1 MLNKII
7 PIAVVFVFCS
17 FVQAQSMSI
26 YPKKGG
32 KIKITNGIVLK
43 NGSIV
48 LSDSSIIKKVIPLK
62 YINKIKYA
70 QKSYRPIGNI
80 FWFSGQWILSCSLLP
95 AVIGNPTLFYEY
107 GGLGGILMAAGAIL
121 NNIGSK
127 FGRNVISYRFKGL
140 NYVNRELIVESV
152 LADMEHTIHKTPS
165 GKFYHK
171 PHGKKLNLPK
181 VNWLLSFSAKSEPR
195 GIEAW
200 IEKHKLREKRF
211 FQIAIPKK

>member
-7 PIAVVFVFCS
+7 SITIVFIFCS
-17 FVQAQSMSI
+17 LVEAQSISV
-26 YPKKGG
+26 YQKKGS
-32 KIKITNGIVLK
+32 KIKMAKGILLK

-95 AVIGNPTLFYEY
+95 AVIGNPTLFYKY
-107 GGLGGILMAAGAIL
+107 GGLGVLFSVSGVIL
-121 NNIGSK
+121 NKIGSK
-127 FGRNVISYRFKGL
+127 FGRNVITYRFKGL
-140 NYVNRELIVESV
+140 NYVDRELIVESV
-152 LADMEHTIHKTPS
+152 LADMQYTMQKKPS
-165 GKFYHK
+165 GEFYHK
-171 PHGKKLNLPK
+171 PHGKKINLPK
-181 VNWLLSFSAKSEPR
+181 ANWLLSFSAKNEPR

-200 IEKHKLREKRF
+200 IEKHRLREKRF
-211 FQIAIPKK
+211 LQIAIPKK